1 MVGVT
6 DGLIRAGASRKRKH
20 MAAPG
25 QGGAPTPVA
34 ASVGIAIRQRG
45 RQSVMGGILVVA
57 GLLAT
62 QAVASAAGVPLGEF
76 GQLALRCAPDVAP
89 ATLASIANVESR
101 FEPLA
106 INDNSTRI
114 MAAPAT
120 ADIAV
125 QTATRLIAAG
135 HSVDL
140 GLMQINS
147 GNLARLGLT
156 PATAFDPCQSIA
168 AAARILVG
176 SYVGGATHDDQQ
188 AALREAIS
196 DYNTGNAV
204 DGFGNGYVH
213 KVELSAAHV
222 VPAIDVAN
230 NAGPPLPTTGAPAA
244 SRGMSTAAAA
254 PLPRPVNWDVWAA
267 QGDPTPPDPVQIAGN
282 DAGATVVID
291 NGTSHSDGVP
301 AHQPQGQVRP

>member
-1 MVGVT
+1 MIGVVIDFMGIDALRGRGGLVTPDVGVGRRRPIL
-6 DGLIRAGASRKRKH
+6 GLILVAACLMEPRAGA
-20 MAAPG
+20 
-25 QGGAPTPVA
+25 VA
-34 ASVGIAIRQRG
+34 A
-45 RQSVMGGILVVA
+45 
-57 GLLAT
+57 GL
-62 QAVASAAGVPLGEF
+62 PLGEF

-89 ATLASIANVESR
+89 ATLASIANVASR
-101 FEPLA
+101 VEPLA
-106 INDNSTRI
+106 INDNSTRT

-120 ADIAV
+120 ADIAI
-125 QTATRLIAAG
+125 QAATRLIAAG

-176 SYVGGATHDDQQ
+176 SYAGGATHDDQQ
-188 AALREAIS
+188 TALREAIS

-222 VPAIDVAN
+222 VPAIDVAA
-230 NAGPPLPTTGAPAA
+230 NATPSPPPAPVAMRAA
-244 SRGMSTAAAA
+244 STAAA
-254 PLPRPVNWDVWAA
+254 PLQSPANWNVWSA
-267 QGDPTPPDPVQIAGN
+267 QDEHMPPNPIQIVGN
-282 DAGATVVID
+282 DVGGTVLID
-291 NGTSHSDGVP
+291 DGTSHSDDAP
-301 AHQPQGQVRP
+301 AP